1 MTMNAK
7 ITLVSLFRKDK
18 ETLEKQLKG
27 FVLPKDAE
35 RIQEIIAVHLNRLLE
50 NNSDFRQSLTK
61 SEDFILQAALSL
73 LGAQQ
78 EIAKAVVTDNT
89 MQKYAEFEKT
99 KFKEA
104 NRHPLKELTSINIKG
119 ETALIASA
127 GGSLVGGAIFGG
139 WGAVIGSIAGT
150 ALTIYLTQT
159 ENQRKVKLQD
169 SLNKPIEFGTPID
182 IQQLT
187 NIVAQICESVD
198 SLVETFRA
206 QINRVVEKYEG
217 QEKPSFEKEHRP
229 LLEELQ
235 SLIGYERT
243 HEHNDEKSMRKLKER
258 IEDIVETLENYAL
271 TIVDYSDDASCFF
284 DKISSPNT
292 NELKMVYPAVVK
304 DGNVVLLGKV
314 FIPE

>member
-1 MTMNAK
+1 MNTK
-7 ITLVSLFRKDK
+7 NTLVSLFNK
-18 ETLEKQLKG
+18 EKEILEKQLTG
-27 FVLPKDAE
+27 LLLPKDAE
-35 RIQEIIAVHLNRLLE
+35 RIQKVIAEYFNTLLE
-50 NNSDFRQSLTK
+50 SNSDYRQSLTK
-61 SEDFILQAALSL
+61 SEDYVLQAALSL

-78 EIAKAVVTDNT
+78 EIAKAVVTENV
-89 MQKYAEFEKT
+89 MQKSVVLEKAT
-99 KFKEA
+99 FKKTTA
-104 NRHPLKELTSINIKG
+104 HPLMEFANVNIKA
-119 ETALIASA
+119 ENALVASA
-127 GGSLVGGAIFGG
+127 GGSLLGGAILGG

-150 ALTIYLTQT
+150 ALTIYLTQV
-159 ENQRKVKLQD
+159 EKQKKEKLQEMG
-169 SLNKPIEFGTPID
+169 NKSMELGTPVD

-187 NIVAQICESVD
+187 TIVARICESVD

-217 QEKPSFEKEHRP
+217 QEKPTFEKEHRS

-243 HEHNDEKSMRKLKER
+243 HEYNDEKSMRKLKER
-258 IEDIVETLENYAL
+258 IEDIVETLENYNL

-284 DKISSPNT
+284 EKISSPNT

>member
-1 MTMNAK
+1 MNTK
-7 ITLVSLFRKDK
+7 NTLVSLFNK
-18 ETLEKQLKG
+18 EKEILEKQLTG
-27 FVLPKDAE
+27 LLLPKDAE
-35 RIQEIIAVHLNRLLE
+35 RIQKVIAEYFNTLLE
-50 NNSDFRQSLTK
+50 SNSDYRQSLTK
-61 SEDFILQAALSL
+61 SEDYVLQAALSL

-78 EIAKAVVTDNT
+78 EIAKAVVTENV
-89 MQKYAEFEKT
+89 MQKSVVLEKATFKKTTAHPFMEF
-99 KFKEA
+99 A
-104 NRHPLKELTSINIKG
+104 NVNIKA
-119 ETALIASA
+119 ENALVASA
-127 GGSLVGGAIFGG
+127 GGSLLGGAILGG

-150 ALTIYLTQT
+150 ALTIYLTQV
-159 ENQRKVKLQD
+159 EKQKKEKLQEMG
-169 SLNKPIEFGTPID
+169 NKSMELGTPVD

-187 NIVAQICESVD
+187 TIVARICESVD

-217 QEKPSFEKEHRP
+217 QEKPTFEKEHRS

-243 HEHNDEKSMRKLKER
+243 HEYNDEKSMRKLKER
-258 IEDIVETLENYAL
+258 IEDIVETLENYNL

-284 DKISSPNT
+284 EKISSPNT

>member
-1 MTMNAK
+1 MNTK
-7 ITLVSLFRKDK
+7 TTLLSLFNKDK
-18 ETLEKQLKG
+18 ETLEKQLTG
-27 FVLPKDAE
+27 LVLPKDVE
-35 RIQEIIAVHLNRLLE
+35 CIQKIIAEYLNTLLE
-50 NNSDFRQSLTK
+50 SNSDFRQSLTK
-61 SEDFILQAALSL
+61 SEDYILQAALSL

-78 EIAKAVVTDNT
+78 EIAKAVVTENV
-89 MQKYAEFEKT
+89 MQKSVVLEKATFKKTTTHPFMEF
-99 KFKEA
+99 A
-104 NRHPLKELTSINIKG
+104 NVNIKA
-119 ETALIASA
+119 ENALVASA
-127 GGSLVGGAIFGG
+127 GGSLLGGAILGG

-150 ALTIYLTQT
+150 ALTIYLTQV
-159 ENQRKVKLQD
+159 EKQKKEKLQEIG
-169 SLNKPIEFGTPID
+169 NKSMELGTPVD

-187 NIVAQICESVD
+187 TIVARICESVD

-217 QEKPSFEKEHRP
+217 QEKPTFEKEHRS

-258 IEDIVETLENYAL
+258 IEDIVETLENYSL

-284 DKISSPNT
+284 EKISSPNT

>member
-1 MTMNAK
+1 MNAK

-73 LGAQQ
+73 LSAQQ
-78 EIAKAVVTDNT
+78 EIAKAVVIENA
-89 MQKYAEFEKT
+89 MHKSFEFEKNN
-99 KFKEA
+99 FKKPTAKPLMEFA
-104 NRHPLKELTSINIKG
+104 NVNIKA
-119 ETALIASA
+119 ENALVASA
-127 GGSLVGGAIFGG
+127 GGSLIGGAILGG

-217 QEKPSFEKEHRP
+217 QEKPTFEKEHRP